1 MTRCARPCA
10 RRTRVMSNPK
20 YTERLSV
27 GFTPDQVRR
36 LEEIS
41 RVRARRGEPLSKA
54 DIVRFAVEFY
64 FQHQEDLPGSRKA
77 IAKAVEGKIAEVD
90 SKVDYLGRTLTEFIV
105 WVKTPKG
112 Q

>member
-1 MTRCARPCA
+1 
-10 RRTRVMSNPK
+10 MSNPK

-54 DIVRFAVEFY
+54 DIVRYAVEFY

-90 SKVDYLGRTLTEFIV
+90 TKLDHLDTKVTAFITWLETRV
-105 WVKTPKG
+105 RK
-112 Q
+112 